1 VGQQDSVA
9 RGPLGRA
16 GVARR
21 VTASSSSEQRTSGS
35 VDQAKLSSASRFDS
49 RIDYLIY
56 SHSVLLYLYYHLV
69 VFYSNVYFSADHRRT
84 SLSTVLDF
92 DGICAFKRLL
102 GS

>member
-56 SHSVLLYLYYHLV
+56 SHSVFLYLYIITWWSFTAMCISPLTIDEL
-69 VFYSNVYFSADHRRT
+69 A
-84 SLSTVLDF
+84 
-92 DGICAFKRLL
+92 
-102 GS
+102 